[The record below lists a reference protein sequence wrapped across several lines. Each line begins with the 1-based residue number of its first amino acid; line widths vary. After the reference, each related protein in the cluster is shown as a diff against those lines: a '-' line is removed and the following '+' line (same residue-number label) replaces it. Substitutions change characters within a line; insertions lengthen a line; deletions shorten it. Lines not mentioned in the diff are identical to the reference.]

1 MDKENLIEINDELL
15 NSINR
20 GLEKKY
26 QKGLISVLELEKNTK
41 ILENIRNNSHIKE
54 KLSMIYKEDLKEYEK
69 GLQQYNDFFA
79 EKFIGKFCTDKEDI
93 EKRLDFNS
101 LY

>member
-26 QKGLISVLELEKNTK
+26 QKGLISVLKLEKHTK
-41 ILENIRNNSHIKE
+41 ILENIRNNNHIKE
-54 KLSMIYKEDLKEYEK
+54 KLSMIYKEDLKEYQN
-69 GLQQYNDFFA
+69 GLKQYNDFFA
-79 EKFIGKFCTDKEDI
+79 EKFIEKFCTDKEDV
-93 EKRLDFNS
+93 EKD
-101 LY
+101 